1 MPLAQL
7 TSSPT
12 SPSSLYRYTWSE
24 TSKCRGSQK
33 PLSWGHSPQGFC
45 KWQITQPPNKLL
57 VSDSDRES
65 AIVPC
70 ALRLHYLSPNVLP
83 TQQNLAVSLV
93 VVCTQLQIGYGTM
106 AVTFPCLR
114 PFVSVY
120 EADPITTKQNSYYQ
134 QGSQSDIKLTSV
146 ASTTNGK
153 SRRPQ
158 NRSPSGAAQPTF
170 RPDLSTHTATVSYN
184 HKKKT
189 GGDTSSV
196 HSHDSQK
203 MFIERTVDY
212 TVTYDERSLREDRLS
227 STDGHA

>member
-1 MPLAQL
+1 
-7 TSSPT
+7 
-12 SPSSLYRYTWSE
+12 
-24 TSKCRGSQK
+24 
-33 PLSWGHSPQGFC
+33 
-45 KWQITQPPNKLL
+45 
-57 VSDSDRES
+57 
-65 AIVPC
+65 
-70 ALRLHYLSPNVLP
+70 LHYLSPNVLP
-83 TQQNLAVSLV
+83 TQRTLATSLV

-120 EADPITTKQNSYYQ
+120 EAGPVTTKQNSYYQ
-134 QGSQSDIKLTSV
+134 QGSHSDIKLTSV
-146 ASTTNGK
+146 ESTTKSK
-153 SRRPQ
+153 SRRSQ
-158 NRSPSGAAQPTF
+158 NRPPSGAAQPTF

-227 STDGHA
+227 SADGHA